1 MAAQVPLPSLTD
13 AIEPLAESLDALT
26 HEERLNFVRGL
37 GRREQKA
44 LWELAEGRS
53 VGFDYFVDGPGE
65 TVIHWGQN
73 SLPAFTS
80 FQKRFH
86 RRTDGAERDIQ
97 GYNHNT
103 GLAAAFGGPGHYTLV
118 EIGGTTAIDYTVMP
132 PDVPEGFPALV
143 DNDGGTRQL
152 VYGGMQ
158 DHMRRVS
165 KHVTIGR
172 AYKKGKAMGA
182 WFILV
187 REGDPPDAET
197 YAADLQ
203 ARGGEVPAGDA
214 GSDPDAVETVVP
226 S

>member
-1 MAAQVPLPSLTD
+1 MSTTVPLPSLSD
-13 AIEPLAESLDALT
+13 DIAPLAESLDALS
-26 HEERLNFVRGL
+26 HDERVNFVRGL
-37 GRREQKA
+37 GKREQRA
-44 LWELAEGRS
+44 LWDLCDQRW
-53 VGFDYFVDGPGE
+53 VGFEYFAHEPGE

-73 SLPAFTS
+73 SLPLFTQ

-86 RRTDGAERDIQ
+86 KRTDGIERDIQ

-103 GLAAAFGGPGHYTLV
+103 GVAAAFSGPGHYTLV

-132 PDVPEGFPALV
+132 PDVPSDFPTLV

-165 KHVTIGR
+165 RHVTIGR
-172 AYKKGKAMGA
+172 AYKKGKVMNA

-187 REGDPPDAET
+187 REGDPNDAET
-197 YAADLQ
+197 YAQDL
-203 ARGGEVPAGDA
+203 AAKNG
-214 GSDPDAVETVVP
+214 
-226 S
+226 